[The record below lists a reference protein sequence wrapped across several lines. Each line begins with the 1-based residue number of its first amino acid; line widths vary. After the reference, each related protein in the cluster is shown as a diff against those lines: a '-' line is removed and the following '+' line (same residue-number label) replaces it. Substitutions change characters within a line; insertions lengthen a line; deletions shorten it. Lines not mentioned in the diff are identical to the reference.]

1 MNTQGNIRVF
11 SSIACFRF
19 LCSQKQ
25 PREQQLRK
33 QFLFVLKMAFFA
45 HYSINRD
52 DRLAFPPFQ
61 ISLIHGDR
69 EWVNSEGVKF
79 IVKHKSIIRTRKQDD
94 GRYVKSNAHSFS
106 F

>member
-1 MNTQGNIRVF
+1 
-11 SSIACFRF
+11 
-19 LCSQKQ
+19 
-25 PREQQLRK
+25 
-33 QFLFVLKMAFFA
+33 MAFFA

-79 IVKHKSIIRTRKQDD
+79 IVKHKSIKIKIKQDD